1 MSPSKIVITGTIASG
16 KSTLCKLLEEMGFK
30 LISADEVNKKLLI
43 PGAKNYESIKKSGD
57 FDQAFENESLN
68 KKKLAQIIF
77 SDRKKLKKL
86 NQLSH
91 RNILDEIEKQIEI
104 LDEKVV
110 FIEIPLFF
118 QMEEKFDADEVWL
131 VVADYQI
138 QIKRLMQRDKIS
150 LEYAKAKL
158 ESQEQLLNMKE
169 NSDVVF
175 DNSTSVENLSTQLK
189 KVLKQKDLLWKF

>member
-138 QIKRLMQRDKIS
+138 QIKRLMQRDRIS

-189 KVLKQKDLLWKF
+189 KVLKQKDLL

>member
-30 LISADEVNKKLLI
+30 LISADEVNKELLI
-43 PGAKNYESIKKSGD
+43 PGAKNYEAIKKSGD

-138 QIKRLMQRDKIS
+138 QVKRLMQRDKIS

-158 ESQEQLLNMKE
+158 ESQEQLLNMKK
-169 NSDVVF
+169 NSNVVF

>member
-30 LISADEVNKKLLI
+30 LISADEVNKELLI
-43 PGAKNYESIKKSGD
+43 PGAKNYEAIKKSGD

-131 VVADYQI
+131 VVADYKI

-169 NSDVVF
+169 NSNVVF

>member
-30 LISADEVNKKLLI
+30 LISADEVNKELLI
-43 PGAKNYESIKKSGD
+43 PGAKNYEAIKKSGD

-131 VVADYQI
+131 VVVDYQI

-169 NSDVVF
+169 NSNVVF

>member
-30 LISADEVNKKLLI
+30 LISADEVNKELLI
-43 PGAKNYESIKKSGD
+43 PGAKNYEAIKKSGD

-68 KKKLAQIIF
+68 KKKLAKIIF

-158 ESQEQLLNMKE
+158 QSQEQLLNMKE
-169 NSDVVF
+169 NSNVVF

-189 KVLKQKDLLWKF
+189 KVLKQKDLL

>member
-16 KSTLCKLLEEMGFK
+16 KSTLCKILEEMGFK
-30 LISADEVNKKLLI
+30 LISADEVNKELLI
-43 PGAKNYESIKKSGD
+43 PGAKNYEAIKKSGD

-68 KKKLAQIIF
+68 KKKLAKIIF

-169 NSDVVF
+169 NSNVVF

-189 KVLKQKDLLWKF
+189 KVLKQKDLL

>member
-30 LISADEVNKKLLI
+30 LISADEVNKELLI
-43 PGAKNYESIKKSGD
+43 PGAKNYEAIKKSGD

-131 VVADYQI
+131 VVTDYQI
-138 QIKRLMQRDKIS
+138 QIKRLMQRDRIS

-189 KVLKQKDLLWKF
+189 KVLEQKDLL

>member
-1 MSPSKIVITGTIASG
+1 MSPSKIVITGTISSG
-16 KSTLCKLLEEMGFK
+16 KSTLCKLLEQMNFK
-30 LISADEVNKKLLI
+30 VISADEVNRNLLI
-43 PGAKNYESIKKSGD
+43 PGAKNFEAIRASDEFEK
-57 FDQAFENESLN
+57 AFNNDSLD

-77 SDRKKLKKL
+77 SDREKLKKL
-86 NQLSH
+86 NQLTH
-91 RNILDEIEKQIEI
+91 KNILNEIERQIEL

-118 QMEEKFDADEVWL
+118 QMDERFDADEVWL

-138 QIKRLMQRDKIS
+138 QLERLMQRDKIS

-158 ESQEQLLNMKE
+158 ESQEQLLTMKE

-175 DNSTSVENLSTQLK
+175 DNSTSVEHLTKELK
-189 KVLKQKDLLWKF
+189 KTLKQKDLLWKY

>member
-30 LISADEVNKKLLI
+30 LISADEVNKELLI
-43 PGAKNYESIKKSGD
+43 PGAKNYEAIKKSGD

-158 ESQEQLLNMKE
+158 ENQEQLLNMKE
-169 NSDVVF
+169 KSDVVF

>member
-30 LISADEVNKKLLI
+30 LISADEVNKELLI
-43 PGAKNYESIKKSGD
+43 PGAKNYEVIKKSGD

-131 VVADYQI
+131 VIADYQI

-158 ESQEQLLNMKE
+158 QSQEQLLNMKE
-169 NSDVVF
+169 NSNIVF

>member
-30 LISADEVNKKLLI
+30 LISADEVNKELLI
-43 PGAKNYESIKKSGD
+43 PGAKNYEAIKKSGD

-68 KKKLAQIIF
+68 KKKFAQIIF

-158 ESQEQLLNMKE
+158 ESQKQLLNMKE
-169 NSDVVF
+169 KSDVVF
-175 DNSTSVENLSTQLK
+175 DNSTSVDNLSTQLK
-189 KVLKQKDLLWKF
+189 KVLKQKDLL

>member
-30 LISADEVNKKLLI
+30 LISADEVNKELLI
-43 PGAKNYESIKKSGD
+43 PGAKNYEAIKKSGD

>member
-30 LISADEVNKKLLI
+30 LISADEVNKELLI
-43 PGAKNYESIKKSGD
+43 PGAKNYEAIKKSGD

-131 VVADYQI
+131 VIADYQI

-158 ESQEQLLNMKE
+158 QSQEQLLNMKE
-169 NSDVVF
+169 NSNVVF

>member
-138 QIKRLMQRDKIS
+138 QIKRLMQRDRIS

>member
-30 LISADEVNKKLLI
+30 LISADEVNKELLI
-43 PGAKNYESIKKSGD
+43 PGAKNYEAIKKSGD

-68 KKKLAQIIF
+68 KKKLAKIIF

-169 NSDVVF
+169 NSNVVF

>member
-30 LISADEVNKKLLI
+30 LISADEVNKELLI
-43 PGAKNYESIKKSGD
+43 PGAKNYEAIKKSGD

-68 KKKLAQIIF
+68 KKKLAKIIF

-150 LEYAKAKL
+150 LEYAKA
-158 ESQEQLLNMKE
+158 N
-169 NSDVVF
+169 
-175 DNSTSVENLSTQLK
+175 
-189 KVLKQKDLLWKF
+189 

>member
-30 LISADEVNKKLLI
+30 LISADEVNKELLI
-43 PGAKNYESIKKSGD
+43 PGAKNYEAIKKSGD

-138 QIKRLMQRDKIS
+138 QIRRLMQRDKIS
-150 LEYAKAKL
+150 LKYAKAKL

-169 NSDVVF
+169 KSDVVF

-189 KVLKQKDLLWKF
+189 KVLKQKDLL

>member
-30 LISADEVNKKLLI
+30 LISADEVNKELLI
-43 PGAKNYESIKKSGD
+43 PGAKNYEAIKKSGD

-68 KKKLAQIIF
+68 KKKLAKIIF

-169 NSDVVF
+169 NSNVVF

-189 KVLKQKDLLWKF
+189 KVLKQKDLL

>member
-30 LISADEVNKKLLI
+30 LISADEVNKGLLI
-43 PGAKNYESIKKSGD
+43 PGAKNYEAIKKSGD

-118 QMEEKFDADEVWL
+118 QMDEKFDADEVWM

-169 NSDVVF
+169 NSNVVF